1 MRNIPADGSAALN
14 HQSGFPR
21 IWRKEKNSMF
31 HLMNDVG
38 SAHRF
43 TESEAVRDELLQL
56 GYTEVAEMPAEVE
69 APKEEKKPRATGGK
83 DKKANA
89 EKKED

>member
-1 MRNIPADGSAALN
+1 
-14 HQSGFPR
+14 
-21 IWRKEKNSMF
+21 MF
-31 HLMNDVG
+31 HMVNEHG
-38 SAHRF
+38 NAHRF
-43 TESEAVRDELLQL
+43 TESASRRDELLQL

>member
-1 MRNIPADGSAALN
+1 
-14 HQSGFPR
+14 
-21 IWRKEKNSMF
+21 MF

-56 GYTEVAEMPAEVE
+56 GYTEVAETPAEVE
-69 APKEEKKPRATGGK
+69 APKEEKKPRTNSGK
-83 DKKANA
+83 SKKT

>member
-1 MRNIPADGSAALN
+1 
-14 HQSGFPR
+14 
-21 IWRKEKNSMF
+21 MF

-56 GYTEVAEMPAEVE
+56 GYTEVETPAEVE
-69 APKEEKKPRATGGK
+69 APKEEKKPRTNSVKA
-83 DKKANA
+83 KKT

>member
-1 MRNIPADGSAALN
+1 
-14 HQSGFPR
+14 
-21 IWRKEKNSMF
+21 MF

-56 GYTEVAEMPAEVE
+56 GYTEVAETPADVE
-69 APKEEKKPRATGGK
+69 TPKEEKKPRASGGK
-83 DKKANA
+83 GKKTNT

>member
-1 MRNIPADGSAALN
+1 
-14 HQSGFPR
+14 
-21 IWRKEKNSMF
+21 MF
-31 HLMNDVG
+31 HMVNEHG
-38 SAHRF
+38 NAHRF
-43 TESEAVRDELLQL
+43 TESAARRDELLQL
-56 GYTEVAEMPAEVE
+56 GYTEVEETPAEVE

>member
-1 MRNIPADGSAALN
+1 
-14 HQSGFPR
+14 
-21 IWRKEKNSMF
+21 MF
-31 HLMNDVG
+31 HMVNVHG
-38 SAHRF
+38 NAHRF
-43 TESEAVRDELLQL
+43 TESAARRDELLQL
-56 GYTEVAEMPAEVE
+56 GYTEVAETPAEVAETPAEVAETPAEVE

>member
-1 MRNIPADGSAALN
+1 
-14 HQSGFPR
+14 
-21 IWRKEKNSMF
+21 MF
-31 HLMNDVG
+31 HMINEHG
-38 SAHRF
+38 NAHRF
-43 TESEAVRDELLQL
+43 TESAARRDELLQL
-56 GYTEVAEMPAEVE
+56 GYTEVAETPAEVE

>member
-1 MRNIPADGSAALN
+1 
-14 HQSGFPR
+14 
-21 IWRKEKNSMF
+21 MF
-31 HLMNDVG
+31 HMVNVHG
-38 SAHRF
+38 NAHRF
-43 TESEAVRDELLQL
+43 TESAARRDELLQL
-56 GYTEVAEMPAEVE
+56 GYTEVAETPAEVAETPAEVE